1 MGEQTLSQRYS
12 PVVKFAFIP
21 FLFSSRY
28 VAMPFSSLSLS
39 SELIQA
45 LPKNIVQPSDIQT
58 LVIPEMLAGKD
69 VLALANT
76 GSGKT
81 FSYGL
86 PLLEKLKADTQQQA
100 LVLVPTRELAQ
111 QVTEALSPIGRALG
125 LHTVCL
131 SGGVDKELQLQA
143 LAQRP
148 NLLLATTGRLQDLI
162 KSGLE
167 LNEVSYLVLD
177 EADRLLDMG
186 FWPEVQKIAEQ
197 TARARQTAMFSATF
211 SDELKHKVALLM
223 QDPVQLAAHAQNST
237 NQDVAETLYLVN
249 KGSKTK
255 ALIELVQQKQWLQVL
270 VFIGAKE
277 NADGLCKKLNK
288 AGVAASVLHGDK
300 SQSEREAALAQFKS
314 GQSQV
319 LIATDVLARGV
330 HIEQLPVV
338 INFDLPMHAETYV
351 HRVGRTARAGQQG
364 LALSLVCHGEMEA
377 LNAIRQLTQRELPV
391 QNLEGFPVT
400 DQPSTGES
408 KRAPRDKKA
417 NRRTQNKNSIKQF
430 QSKPT
435 KLNPRAK

>member
-1 MGEQTLSQRYS
+1 
-12 PVVKFAFIP
+12 
-21 FLFSSRY
+21 
-28 VAMPFSSLSLS
+28 MPFSSLSLS
-39 SELIQA
+39 PELIQA

-58 LVIPEMLAGKD
+58 LVIPVMLAGKD

-81 FSYGL
+81 FAYGL
-86 PLLEKLKADTQQQA
+86 PLLEKLKANTQQQA

-143 LAQRP
+143 LAQGP

-167 LNEVSYLVLD
+167 LSEVGYLVLD

-211 SDELKHKVALLM
+211 SDELKHKVTQLM
-223 QDPVQLAAHAQNST
+223 RDPVQLAAHAQNST

-255 ALIELVQQKQWLQVL
+255 ALIELVQQKQWPQVL

-277 NADGLCKKLNK
+277 NADGLSKKLNK

-300 SQSEREAALAQFKS
+300 SQSEREVALAQFKS

-377 LNAIRQLTQRELPV
+377 LNAIRHLTQRELPV

-435 KLNPRAK
+435 KPNPRAK

>member
-1 MGEQTLSQRYS
+1 
-12 PVVKFAFIP
+12 
-21 FLFSSRY
+21 
-28 VAMPFSSLSLS
+28 MPFSSLSLS
-39 SELIQA
+39 PELIQA
-45 LPKNIVQPSDIQT
+45 LPKNIVKPSDIQT

-81 FSYGL
+81 FAYGL

-148 NLLLATTGRLQDLI
+148 NLLLATTGRLLDLV

-167 LNEVSYLVLD
+167 LSKVGYLVLD

-197 TARARQTAMFSATF
+197 TARVRQTAMFSATF
-211 SDELKHKVALLM
+211 SDELKHKVVQLM
-223 QDPVQLAAHAQNST
+223 PDPVQLAAHAQNST

-255 ALIELVQQKQWLQVL
+255 ALIELVQQKQWSQVL

-277 NADGLCKKLNK
+277 NADGLSKKLNK

-364 LALSLVCHGEMEA
+364 LALSLVCHGEMET
-377 LNAIRQLTQRELPV
+377 LNAIRHLTQRELLV
-391 QNLEGFPVT
+391 QNLEGFTVT

-435 KLNPRAK
+435 KPNPRAR